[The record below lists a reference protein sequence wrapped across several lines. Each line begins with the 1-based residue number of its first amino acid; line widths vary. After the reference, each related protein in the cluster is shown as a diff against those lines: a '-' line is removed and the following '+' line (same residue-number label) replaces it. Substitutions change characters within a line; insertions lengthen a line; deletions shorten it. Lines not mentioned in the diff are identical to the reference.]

1 MTSVA
6 LLTMGSVKDEKS
18 AVAVLVGEGN
28 YCKIFEQDVNVCI
41 LSSVGILAALAFGI
55 FQQTPLMTL
64 VPHSGLFVLAL
75 SVPFLAIW
83 CSRRIV
89 VNFAFLTS
97 RPERIRERGLSPG
110 SSAVNTRTKSGGLG
124 DIMGSRPRR
133 DSKDLSTGEDEQLS
147 HMFAD
152 VTPPFSAIERIAL
165 TANGNLQRILCSL
178 HDTRVAV
185 EVVYCRLKGA
195 GEEPS
200 QQEHQW
206 ERKVEIRLKNRLLV
220 TAESDITVRDEDCK
234 QQVMSK
240 RIGLGQLFRYLD
252 RLPDFTLLGA
262 GRSVHGGMWRRYELH
277 CPEITCIITEYFE
290 RDALLTGAD

>member
-1 MTSVA
+1 
-6 LLTMGSVKDEKS
+6 MGSVKDEKS
-18 AVAVLVGEGN
+18 AVSILVGEGN
-28 YCKIFEQDVNVCI
+28 YSKIFEQNGKVWI
-41 LSSVGILAALAFGI
+41 IPFVGILAALAFGF
-55 FQQTPLMTL
+55 FQQTFLMTL
-64 VPHSGLFVLAL
+64 VPTTGLFMLA
-75 SVPFLAIW
+75 SFVPILVIC
-83 CSRRIV
+83 CSRGHV
-89 VNFAFLTS
+89 VHFAVLNS
-97 RPERIRERGLSPG
+97 RPERIRKRGLSPE

-152 VTPPFSAIERIAL
+152 VTPPFSAIERIGL

-185 EVVYCRLKGA
+185 EVVYCRLKSAVG
-195 GEEPS
+195 EPS

-262 GRSVHGGMWRRYELH
+262 GRSDHGGMWRR
-277 CPEITCIITEYFE
+277 
-290 RDALLTGAD
+290 